1 MNTMLKKF
9 FKYELQSVA
18 GMVGISIYILAD
30 TFFIALYGGADGLA
44 VLNLILPV
52 YGVIYAIG
60 AMIGIGSATRYG
72 LSSAKGETTDHY
84 FLQSIFWC
92 LIFSIPF
99 IIAGIAMPDTVLKLL
114 GADQGLTELG
124 RSYLRIVLIA
134 TPCFMCNYTFTGF
147 ARNDNA
153 PMIAMIASITG
164 SMCNIVLDYVLM
176 FPVKMGLAGAALGTA
191 LSPIITMSVCCIHYL
206 GKNNHVGFKWRG
218 TSVKKMISCCQ
229 LGVSA
234 FVGEIS
240 SAVIAIIFNMLLL
253 NIAGNI
259 GVAAYGVVANTSIV
273 GMSIFNGLAQ
283 GVQPLM
289 SESYGK
295 HNLEQVKK
303 LLRLGLRTCLIAE
316 IIIVA
321 FIWIKTDMVIAIFN
335 SEQNMQ
341 LLAYAHTGLRLYFL
355 GFLVA
360 GINIMLV
367 AYFAAIDHVRPAM
380 VGSLLRGAVAIAVC
394 AIIFAKLFGINGVW
408 LSFLGSEMIT
418 IIVLILM
425 SGKDSY
431 SQSTENSLRRKEEK

>member
-1 MNTMLKKF
+1 MLKRF

-44 VLNLILPV
+44 VLNLILQV

-72 LSSAKGETTDHY
+72 LSRAKGEQSDHY

-92 LIFSIPF
+92 LLFSVPF
-99 IIAGIAMPDTVLKLL
+99 IIAGIMKPDMVLKLL
-114 GADQGLTELG
+114 GADTGLTELG
-124 RSYLRIVLIA
+124 RNYLRIVLIA

-147 ARNDNA
+147 ARNDEA

-164 SMCNIVLDYVLM
+164 SLCNIVLDYIFM
-176 FPVKMGLAGAALGTA
+176 FPLKMGLAGAALATGM
-191 LSPIITMSVCCIHYL
+191 SPVITMSVCCIHYIS
-206 GKNNHVGFKWRG
+206 KSNHIGFKWKK
-218 TSVKKMISCCQ
+218 TSIKKMVSCCK

-240 SAVIAIIFNMLLL
+240 SAVITIIFNMLLL
-253 NIAGNI
+253 DIAGNT

-295 HNLEQVKK
+295 RNREQVKK
-303 LLRLGLRTCLIAE
+303 LLQWGICTCLAAE

-321 FIWIKTDMVIAIFN
+321 FIWAKTDLVIDIFN

-341 LLAYAHTGLRLYFL
+341 LLNYAHTGLRLYFL

-360 GINIMLV
+360 GINILLV
-367 AYFAAIDHVRPAM
+367 AYFAATDYVRPAI
-380 VGSLLRGAVAIAVC
+380 VGSILRGAVAIVICAVV
-394 AIIFAKLFGINGVW
+394 FAKLFGINGVW
-408 LSFLGSEMIT
+408 MSFLGSETIT
-418 IIVLILM
+418 LLVLLLM
-425 SGKDSY
+425 SGKK
-431 SQSTENSLRRKEEK
+431 RGRGV